1 MCETLQ
7 SEQQKTNCKCRNND
21 SDYISIIKANCF
33 NRFCLDYSNN
43 KITFCD
49 YAQGWLDKM
58 LKFNKEAYNHYANCK
73 SNMAIFGPMTSIFNL
88 CMSD

>member
-33 NRFCLDYSNN
+33 KRFCLDYNN
-43 KITFCD
+43 KQIIYVSKKDTEGPVFQTLYRDPLKKQHLFHDSDTYVEICIT
-49 YAQGWLDKM
+49 KM
-58 LKFNKEAYNHYANCK
+58 KAE
-73 SNMAIFGPMTSIFNL
+73 
-88 CMSD
+88 

>member
-33 NRFCLDYSNN
+33 KRFCLDYSNN
-43 KITFCD
+43 K
-49 YAQGWLDKM
+49 QM
-58 LKFNKEAYNHYANCK
+58 LYVSMC
-73 SNMAIFGPMTSIFNL
+73 IF
-88 CMSD
+88 